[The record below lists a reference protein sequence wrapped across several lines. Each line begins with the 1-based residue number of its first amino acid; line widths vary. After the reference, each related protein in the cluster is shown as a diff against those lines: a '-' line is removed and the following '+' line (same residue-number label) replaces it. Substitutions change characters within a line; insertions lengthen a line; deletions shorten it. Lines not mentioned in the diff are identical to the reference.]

1 MNHLTPVINASL
13 LIPITVIWQHIVR
26 KTFIFSDSITK
37 PMNMNECN
45 QYFPDWPSIQTTI
58 SWSHSMKVEGLCKT
72 KVN

>member
-1 MNHLTPVINASL
+1 MNHLTPVIMR
-13 LIPITVIWQHIVR
+13 PINSYYSDMATHSK